1 MEDIFLPSKVEFKE
15 DEKDKNR
22 AVLTVEPCH
31 PGYGTTLGNA
41 LRRVMLSSLPG
52 AAVTAVKIKGV
63 SHEFSTLPGV
73 KEDVVEIILNLK
85 KLRLKILV
93 GEEPVILVLKAKGEK
108 KVKAK
113 DIEKN
118 PVVEI
123 ANPDL
128 EIATLTSKEAE
139 LEMKIWAEKGRGY
152 VPSEERRTENLE
164 LDVIAVDSIFT
175 PIKKVG
181 LQVEDV
187 RVGERTDYD
196 KLILDIETD
205 GTLTPF
211 EAVEQAAKIL
221 IEQFSLFVEPKKEK
235 VEEIKE
241 LAEEITEEIEEV
253 KEEKEKVSTEESEAP
268 MDKKKRGRPKKAKA

>member
-22 AVLTVEPCH
+22 VVLTVEPCH

-93 GEEPVILVLKAKGEK
+93 GEEPVILVLKVKGEK

-139 LEMKIWAEKGRGY
+139 LEMKIWVEKGRGY
-152 VPSEERRTENLE
+152 VPTEERKLENLE

-181 LQVEDV
+181 LQVENV

-205 GTLTPF
+205 GTLTPSG
-211 EAVEQAAKIL
+211 AVEQAAKIL
-221 IEQFSLFVEPKKEK
+221 IKQFSLFVEPKKEK

-253 KEEKEKVSTEESEAP
+253 KEEKEKVSTESEAP
-268 MDKKKRGRPKKAKA
+268 IDKKKRGRPKKAKD

>member
-52 AAVTAVKIKGV
+52 AAVTAVRIKGV

-93 GEEPVILVLKAKGEK
+93 GEEPVILVLKVKGEK

-152 VPSEERRTENLE
+152 VPTEERKLENLE

-181 LQVEDV
+181 LQVENV

-205 GTLTPF
+205 GTLTPSG
-211 EAVEQAAKIL
+211 AVEQAAKIL
-221 IEQFSLFVEPKKEK
+221 IKQFSLFMELKKEK

-253 KEEKEKVSTEESEAP
+253 KEEKEKVSTESEAP
-268 MDKKKRGRPKKAKA
+268 IDKKKRGRPKKAKD